1 MIGMIWNHLIGSQ
14 RFMLLQLED
23 SYVHFF
29 FGFISTLKKIEFLF
43 PPKVCRFYYVKIAQD
58 DS

>member
-1 MIGMIWNHLIGSQ
+1 MIWNHLIGSQ

-23 SYVHFF
+23 SHVHFF
-29 FGFISTLKKIEFLF
+29 FGFTSTLKKIEFLF